1 MADLDL
7 AAVRAFVAA
16 VDEQQFSHAA
26 DVLGISQQAV
36 SKRIAKLESHLGT
49 ALFERVPAGIVLTA
63 AGSRFAPHA
72 RSLLAVA
79 DAAVAAVHDIPRP
92 LRVAVLGERDGVMER
107 MRFYL
112 DHSSDSD
119 TEIVISNV
127 FETSRDMVVH
137 GRADAAFARAH
148 GGPRPLPATIEAAPA
163 YLDPAH
169 LLVGRHHRLAGRSA
183 VSLAELGELTVW
195 IPGAGVPSEWADYY
209 RELSDHCGVTVDTT
223 PREKGPRP
231 RPDGITA
238 MVELIAESTTLC
250 TISSDHFRNPWHPHI
265 RRLPIVDPTPAYPH
279 ALLWSGGNSHPG
291 LPHLIEHFRTS
302 YDRTVASGCWIPDAD
317 RALFGI

>member
-1 MADLDL
+1 MTDLDL

-26 DVLGISQQAV
+26 TVLGISQQAV
-36 SKRIAKLESHLGT
+36 SKRIAKLESQLGAT
-49 ALFERVPAGIVLTA
+49 LFDRVPSGIAVTA
-63 AGSRFAPHA
+63 AGSRFVSHA

-79 DAAVAAVHDIPRP
+79 EAAVAAVHDTPRP
-92 LRVAVLGERDGVMER
+92 LRVAILGERDGAMER

-112 DHSSDSD
+112 DHHRGSD

-148 GGPRPLPATIEAAPA
+148 GGPRPLPSTIAAAPA
-163 YLDPAH
+163 YLDPVH

-183 VSLAELGELTVW
+183 VTLAEVGEMTVW
-195 IPGAGVPSEWADYY
+195 IPGAGVPSEWADFY
-209 RELSDHCGVTVDTT
+209 RELSEHCGVTVDIT
-223 PREKGPRP
+223 PRSKRDAPG
-231 RPDGITA
+231 PDGITA
-238 MVELIAESTTLC
+238 MVGLIAESTTLC

-265 RRLPIVDPTPAYPH
+265 RRLPIVDPTPVYPH
-279 ALLWSGGNSHPG
+279 ALLWSTGNPHPG
-291 LPHLIEHFRTS
+291 LPRVVDHFRS
-302 YDRTVASGCWIPDAD
+302 NYDRVIATDCWIPAAD
-317 RALFGI
+317 RELFEI